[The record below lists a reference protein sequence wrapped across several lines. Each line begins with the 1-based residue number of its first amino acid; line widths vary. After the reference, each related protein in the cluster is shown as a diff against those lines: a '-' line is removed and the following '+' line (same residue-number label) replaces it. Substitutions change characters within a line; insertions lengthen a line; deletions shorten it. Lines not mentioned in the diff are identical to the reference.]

1 MNEIPSSNNNVNENV
16 LNYMNSKENNI
27 NHETSKKSNNEFN
40 PSFRHKKRKANLRIP
55 SNKQILDKIDKI
67 DKI

>member
-1 MNEIPSSNNNVNENV
+1 MEEKGIYEKLNENV

-40 PSFRHKKRKANLRIP
+40 PSFRHKFCL
-55 SNKQILDKIDKI
+55 
-67 DKI
+67 